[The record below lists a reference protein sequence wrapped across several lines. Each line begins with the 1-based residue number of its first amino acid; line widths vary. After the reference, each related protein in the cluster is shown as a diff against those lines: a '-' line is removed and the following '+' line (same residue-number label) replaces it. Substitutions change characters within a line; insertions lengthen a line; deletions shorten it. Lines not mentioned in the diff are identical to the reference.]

1 VYSLS
6 INNLQPHN
14 STTNVARLNCKV
26 SNTENTMPANVTTST
41 TNTLSFGEGR
51 RPDNIRTSLNN
62 KDEISKYNTVLTN
75 VDKQTKKKIETMLK
89 NGVLLSNR
97 SNDRSTVLD
106 NLYLIA
112 SSKRAQGLSSKEII
126 KNTVDAITNPYSITQ
141 QFGDIPKGYQVAAV
155 NLFLDGKQANSSS
168 LKFAQEEINIEHS
181 GTCVAAS
188 IEFNLAKN
196 YPAEFARF
204 AAGLSSPDL
213 AVEKTIQLKNLTDN
227 VMDSVW
233 LLNAF
238 EIPYEMKDYNNAVLK
253 IAPDKNALMRA
264 TIQTTHRDKGERSSL
279 DVLMQSAFMNV
290 GSEQSYNSLSDKRK
304 GKFNQNDKGLIE
316 FEKTFTESIV
326 ENENKTSVTYQKV
339 DENSKLVGYETD
351 FETIKQQI
359 TASLNMG
366 HDVIIGYTQTDENN
380 VIINGHEI
388 TITDVKYDKNGKMI
402 FVCND
407 TDDGLSKP
415 ITYSEDYLVPKIHH
429 AALPQSVLDGKMED
443 DNDIWSEGLRVYQE
457 IKNNKAA

>member
-1 VYSLS
+1 
-6 INNLQPHN
+6 
-14 STTNVARLNCKV
+14 
-26 SNTENTMPANVTTST
+26 
-41 TNTLSFGEGR
+41 
-51 RPDNIRTSLNN
+51 
-62 KDEISKYNTVLTN
+62 
-75 VDKQTKKKIETMLK
+75 
-89 NGVLLSNR
+89 
-97 SNDRSTVLD
+97 
-106 NLYLIA
+106 
-112 SSKRAQGLSSKEII
+112 
-126 KNTVDAITNPYSITQ
+126 
-141 QFGDIPKGYQVAAV
+141 
-155 NLFLDGKQANSSS
+155 
-168 LKFAQEEINIEHS
+168 
-181 GTCVAAS
+181 
-188 IEFNLAKN
+188 
-196 YPAEFARF
+196 
-204 AAGLSSPDL
+204 
-213 AVEKTIQLKNLTDN
+213 
-227 VMDSVW
+227 
-233 LLNAF
+233 
-238 EIPYEMKDYNNAVLK
+238 
-253 IAPDKNALMRA
+253 
-264 TIQTTHRDKGERSSL
+264 
-279 DVLMQSAFMNV
+279 MNV